1 METNVKVMSR
11 EEVRKNLIQSF
22 VMLEFAS
29 DRLETE
35 QEVARMLNL
44 IEKKLN
50 ISNTESKSFFRESI
64 GICNA

>member
-11 EEVRKNLIQSF
+11 EEVRKNFIQSF

-29 DRLETE
+29 DRLEKE
-35 QEVARMLNL
+35 QGVTRMLNL

-50 ISNTESKSFFRESI
+50 ISNTEAKSLFRESI

>member
-1 METNVKVMSR
+1 MEKNVKVMSR
-11 EEVRKNLIQSF
+11 EEVRKNFIQSF
-22 VMLEFAS
+22 VMFEFAS
-29 DRLETE
+29 DRLKKE

-50 ISNTESKSFFRESI
+50 ISNTEAKSLFRESI

>member
-1 METNVKVMSR
+1 METNVKIMSR

-50 ISNTESKSFFRESI
+50 ISNAEAKSFFRESI

>member
-50 ISNTESKSFFRESI
+50 ISNTDAKSFFRESI